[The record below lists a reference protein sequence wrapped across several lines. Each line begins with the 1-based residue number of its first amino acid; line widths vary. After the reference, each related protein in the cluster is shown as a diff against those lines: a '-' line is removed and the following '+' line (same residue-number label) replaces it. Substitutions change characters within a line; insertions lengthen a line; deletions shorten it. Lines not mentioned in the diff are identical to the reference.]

1 MIVDRRIP
9 VRATIAILCI
19 GASTLAIV
27 LFYRTRASNA
37 PVPVTVVAVDI
48 DTAKLVEVVKKPDDK
63 WPLEDP
69 ETGLNTL
76 YEGYICRDQKIIF
89 PVRGVATRCPSCGSV
104 NVGGIAHNED
114 YKDYPVTM
122 EYFRP

>member
-1 MIVDRRIP
+1 MDRRIP
-9 VRATIAILCI
+9 ARATIAILCI

-48 DTAKLVEVVKKPDDK
+48 DTAKLVEIVKKPGEK
-63 WPLEDP
+63 WPLKNP
-69 ETGLNTL
+69 KTGLSTL
-76 YEGYICRDQKIIF
+76 YEAYICRDEKIIF
-89 PVRGVATRCPSCGSV
+89 PVRGVAMRCPSCGSV

-114 YKDYPVTM
+114 YEECPVIM